1 MTTKKPEIEQF
12 IEAFNASST
21 RTRTL
26 LIGLLFASILSF
38 IAVIDSMHSWYGSR
52 IEIRQV
58 ALQWFNFPEDNPNHK
73 EKIVPNQVGKDSL
86 NKPLVV
92 DKTTTDTAFHSIE
105 DFAHALEQKE
115 MNPKERLDSTQIQQI
130 LHNAI
135 NLECFT
141 CIGENNSD
149 LPYWITLKPFE
160 SVGAR
165 AIPTKKERKN
175 LYKVL
180 SRAAA
185 YANDYSPHSKEEYE
199 YALENLMEAQ
209 TENFTLLRMPIL
221 GVSFDINYLGL
232 ISGIIMYSL
241 MALLYLSMVREDRN
255 LKTLF
260 GHGWKD
266 EETDNRR
273 LYELLSM
280 YQVLTV
286 PQKLYRPDNRRDM
299 LTRKFVVGVFMFPCF
314 VILFIFI
321 YDLISFRVGLM
332 LNPGMTIIT
341 SSSTL
346 VALFAIGYF
355 SYKLIDR
362 QTRIN
367 RLWDN
372 QYFRLHLDNFL
383 STNLQKEETSPFA
396 TLEQAKVNWANA
408 VFKVKGKKPMTE
420 KECVKH
426 FREFL
431 NLCYDKFEDKL
442 DEKITKEQQDIYWE
456 KLETWYK
463 AHRTYSTRKQFR
475 KELTQMMNDIQA
487 SNPPNNQSP
496 ITN

>member
-1 MTTKKPEIEQF
+1 M
-12 IEAFNASST
+12 
-21 RTRTL
+21 
-26 LIGLLFASILSF
+26 
-38 IAVIDSMHSWYGSR
+38 
-52 IEIRQV
+52 
-58 ALQWFNFPEDNPNHK
+58 
-73 EKIVPNQVGKDSL
+73 
-86 NKPLVV
+86 
-92 DKTTTDTAFHSIE
+92 
-105 DFAHALEQKE
+105 
-115 MNPKERLDSTQIQQI
+115 
-130 LHNAI
+130 
-135 NLECFT
+135 
-141 CIGENNSD
+141 
-149 LPYWITLKPFE
+149 
-160 SVGAR
+160 
-165 AIPTKKERKN
+165 

-185 YANDYSPHSKEEYE
+185 LCNDYSPRSKEEYK

-209 TENFTLLRMPIL
+209 TENFTLVRMPIL

-232 ISGIIMYSL
+232 ISGLVMYSL

-266 EETDNRR
+266 NETDSRK

-299 LTRKFVVGVFMFPCF
+299 LTRKFVVGVFLFPCF
-314 VILFIFI
+314 VLLFIFG
-321 YDLISFRVGLM
+321 YDLLSFKIGLS
-332 LNPGMTIIT
+332 LNPIMTIIT

-346 VALFAIGYF
+346 IALFAIAYF

-396 TLEQAKVNWANA
+396 TLEQAKINWANA
-408 VFKVKGKKPMTE
+408 AYSVSQKKPMSE

-426 FREFL
+426 FRGFL
-431 NLCYDKFEDKL
+431 NLCYDKDEDRL
-442 DEKITKEQQDIYWE
+442 NANVSEEQLGIYWE
-456 KLETWYK
+456 KLESWYK
-463 AHRTYSTRKQFR
+463 VHRTYSTRKQFR
-475 KELTQMMNDIQA
+475 KELAQMMNNIQA
-487 SNPPNNQSP
+487 PNPPINQSP